1 MKNKITKSKFFSFF
15 TALYLTLLQT
25 LLLSVFLYL
34 FSVLNVYFLCFWVIF
49 SFIFSF
55 VLIHYR
61 LNKYIYNSIKNTYEE
76 LALIESTTF
85 NSRLV
90 NTDMASLKIEID
102 NYAKNK
108 KLELEALKVR
118 EEYRK
123 EFIGNVSHELKTPLF
138 TVQGYISTLLEG
150 AAEDPNIRDKYL
162 KRAEKGVDRLIYIVK
177 DLDMITKLE
186 IGDLNLN
193 REAFDIIQLIS
204 NVYELLEIKA
214 NNKNISL
221 VLDKNYLQPIMVIAD
236 QERIQQVLTNLVVNS
251 IKYGHT
257 NGTTEISVENLNSSK
272 LIIRVTDN
280 GEGIEA
286 KHLTRLFERFYRV
299 DKSGSREE
307 GGSGLGLSIV
317 KHIIEVHE
325 EKIYVESKLAVGSE
339 FSFTLQKQ
347 N

>member
-34 FSVLNVYFLCFWVIF
+34 FSVLNVYFLCFWVVF

-61 LNKYIYNSIKNTYEE
+61 LDKYIYNSIKNTYEE

-251 IKYGHT
+251 IKYGYT

>member
-15 TALYLTLLQT
+15 TALYVTLLQT

-34 FSVLNVYFLCFWVIF
+34 FSVLNVYFLCFWVVF

-61 LNKYIYNSIKNTYEE
+61 LDKYIYNSIKNTYEE

-138 TVQGYISTLLEG
+138 TVKGYISTLLEG

-221 VLDKNYLQPIMVIAD
+221 VLDKNYLEPIMVIAD